1 MIIRWTKKAEADLT
15 DQCDHIAKDD
25 PTLAAKIGADIFE
38 TIRGLSDFPFR
49 GRPGR
54 VDGTRELVLAGLP
67 WIAVYAV
74 TDSAIVILRLL
85 HGAQAYPPEPV
96 TKGSN

>member
-1 MIIRWTKKAEADLT
+1 MIIRWTRRAEADLF

-25 PTLAAKIGADIFE
+25 PNLAARIAEIFATVE
-38 TIRGLSDFPFR
+38 GLSEFPYR

-74 TDSAIVILRLL
+74 TDSMVVVLRLL
-85 HGAQAYPPEPV
+85 HGAQAYPTEER
-96 TKGSN
+96 

>member
-1 MIIRWTKKAEADLT
+1 MAEADLA

-25 PTLAAKIGADIFE
+25 PTLAARIGGDIFR
-38 TIRGLSDFPFR
+38 TIQGLSDFPLR

-74 TDSAIVILRLL
+74 TDSTIVVLRLL
-85 HGAQAYPPEPV
+85 HGAQAYPTE
-96 TKGSN
+96 

>member
-1 MIIRWTKKAEADLT
+1 MIVRWTQRAEADLF

-25 PTLAAKIGADIFE
+25 PTLAARIGVEIFATVE
-38 TIRGLSDFPFR
+38 GLGEFPFR
-49 GRPGR
+49 GRAGR

-74 TDSAIVILRLL
+74 TDTMVVVLRLL
-85 HGAQAYPPEPV
+85 HGAQAYPSEEP
-96 TKGSN
+96 

>member
-1 MIIRWTKKAEADLT
+1 MIIRWTLKAETDLA

-25 PTLAAKIGADIFE
+25 PVLAARIGGDIFR
-38 TIRGLSDFPFR
+38 TIQRLSDFPLR

-74 TDSAIVILRLL
+74 TDSTIVVLRLL
-85 HGAQAYPPEPV
+85 HGAQAYPPE
-96 TKGSN
+96 

>member
-1 MIIRWTKKAEADLT
+1 MIIRWTRKAEADLA

-25 PTLAAKIGADIFE
+25 PVLAARIGGDIFR
-38 TIRGLSDFPFR
+38 TIQGLSDFPLR
-49 GRPGR
+49 GRSGR

-74 TDSAIVILRLL
+74 TDSTIVVLRLL
-85 HGAQAYPPEPV
+85 HGAQAYPPE
-96 TKGSN
+96 